1 MRKSF
6 YISGICLLLLIGLSS
21 SITVI
26 RVGQISATGTPS
38 STTFLRGDGT
48 WAAEAVTLSNSVTLT
63 NKTLT
68 TPVIASISNTGTI
81 TVPSVTGTLVQY
93 AEGSTTSASTITPTG
108 DARQNYYDVT
118 ALATAPTFAAPSG
131 TAANHN
137 LLTIRIKD
145 NGTARAL
152 TWNAIYRAG
161 TTVSLPTT
169 TTISKTMHV
178 QFEYNSADTKWDLVG
193 VVDGF

>member
-6 YISGICLLLLIGLSS
+6 YISGICLLLFILLQS

-26 RVGQISATGTPS
+26 RIGQISATGTPS
-38 STTFLRGDGT
+38 SNTFLRGDGT
-48 WAAEAVTLSNSVTLT
+48 WTAEAVTLSNSVTLT

-68 TPVIASISNTGTI
+68 TPVINSISNTGTL
-81 TVPSVTGTLVQY
+81 TLPTVTGTLVQY
-93 AEGSTTSASTITPTG
+93 GESAITSSSTPSPAG
-108 DARQNYYDVT
+108 DARQNYYDIT
-118 ALATAPTFAAPSG
+118 ALAAAATISAPSG
-131 TAANHN
+131 TPANHN

-161 TTVSLPTT
+161 TTVALPTT

-178 QFEYNSADTKWDLVG
+178 QFEYNSADSKWDLVG